1 MENEQ
6 DIFRVFEPPFNEN
19 FDVRS
24 LLLSL
29 CSFRKGSVIV
39 DVELTFDAK
48 VGVSEVSALLEEATE
63 DRRIGEF
70 QVSEVLV
77 GSFITGKLSFFS
89 LSTKGKGWWCSLKE
103 NGATMM

>member
-1 MENEQ
+1 M
-6 DIFRVFEPPFNEN
+6 
-19 FDVRS
+19 
-24 LLLSL
+24 
-29 CSFRKGSVIV
+29 

-89 LSTKGKGWWCSLKE
+89 LSTKGEGWWCSLKE